1 MGNEH
6 PRKVIFIDKKFQAE
20 FILKF
25 VLLTLVGTAVFGV
38 VAYLI
43 LDRKLDQ
50 SYYSAHMTM
59 KSVGAILKPTLVWL
73 SLVFAVVF
81 GVAAMVITLY
91 VSHHIAG
98 PLYAIRRYL
107 ENIARGELNF
117 EPRLRDKDQTT
128 PLAQS
133 LTQAMETLNQR
144 LIAIRGSADAVRVAS
159 QNLTV
164 HVEHRDSSVEQCR
177 KDLGELIARA
187 NELTRDVEFFTLR
200 KPVDRG

>member
-20 FILKF
+20 FIMKF
-25 VLLTLVGTAVFGV
+25 VLLMLLGSAVFGL
-38 VAYLI
+38 AAHLL
-43 LDRKLDQ
+43 LDRALDKN
-50 SYYSAHMTM
+50 YYSAHMTM
-59 KSVGAILKPTLVWL
+59 KSVGEILKPTLVWL
-73 SLVFAVVF
+73 TVVFAAVF
-81 GVAAMVITLY
+81 GAAAMVITLY

-133 LTQAMETLNQR
+133 LTQAVETLNER
-144 LIAIRGSADAVRVAS
+144 LVAIRGAADAVRAAS
-159 QNLTV
+159 QTLSV
-164 HVEHRDSSVEQCR
+164 HVEQRDSSVDQCR

-187 NELTRDVEFFTLR
+187 NELTRGIEFFNLR
-200 KPVDRG
+200 KPANRG